1 MKRRVSG
8 ILTLA
13 ATAALLTGCATT
25 AATDAKETP
34 APEKETVAIA
44 ASSFDAPVAFTES
57 FGTADL
63 SMQVW
68 SALVNDETVAG
79 ALGATEA
86 GNVWVSATTATK
98 AVATDLV
105 DTDVAPVL
113 RSTSDETA
121 SYLAVSP
128 RETEIPLA
136 TAGQSYSFQ
145 WAFQVPA
152 DKAVAEDLVICFD
165 DAEGNE
171 LGCSAIIK

>member
-25 AATDAKETP
+25 AATDAQETP
-34 APEKETVAIA
+34 APKETAAIA
-44 ASSFDAPVAFTES
+44 ASSFDAPVAFSES

-63 SMQVW
+63 SAQVW

-79 ALGATEA
+79 ALGAPEA

-98 AVATDLV
+98 AAATDLV

-121 SYLAVSP
+121 SYIAVSP

-145 WAFQVPA
+145 WAFQVPE
-152 DKAVAEDLVICFD
+152 DKALAEDLVICLD

-171 LGCSAIIK
+171 LGCSAIVK